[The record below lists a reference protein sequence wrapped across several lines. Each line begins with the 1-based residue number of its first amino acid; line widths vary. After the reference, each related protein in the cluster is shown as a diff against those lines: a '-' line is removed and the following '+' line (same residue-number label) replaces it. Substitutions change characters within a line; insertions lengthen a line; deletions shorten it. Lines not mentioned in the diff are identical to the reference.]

1 MAKKAI
7 SSSNGGMFG
16 SGITGVLGT
25 GIVCNSTDNS
35 YYCNFIK
42 IINVSIII
50 LLILFFIF
58 TIYSYFSNRR
68 RRK

>member
-7 SSSNGGMFG
+7 SSSNGGLFG

-58 TIYSYFSNRR
+58 TVYSYYSNNRR
-68 RRK
+68 RK